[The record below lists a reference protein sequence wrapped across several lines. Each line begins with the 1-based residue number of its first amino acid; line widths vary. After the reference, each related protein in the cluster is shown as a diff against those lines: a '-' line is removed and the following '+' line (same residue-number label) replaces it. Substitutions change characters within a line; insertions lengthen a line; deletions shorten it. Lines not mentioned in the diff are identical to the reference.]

1 MAFDPNS
8 QIGRSNAPPSSSSVA
23 VDFNAMLTR
32 SMQTPDDVPGP
43 PVASAQTASGYEG
56 VYAPG
61 PTTVQDPRVLGAGAQ
76 PPPPPLPTELPPQ
89 AFLTSAMLL
98 DFIDKKVNV
107 VLRDDKTFVG
117 ILRSY
122 DQYGNMVITEAV
134 ERLFA
139 KNPDHG
145 KSEGAQPWLI
155 ADIYQGAVAIR
166 GENVAVAGVVDLD
179 QEDDIRLCARAPE
192 DRVRE
197 LVTEQKSE
205 KKRKAT
211 ERNRVL
217 RRAGLEPD
225 LGMEG

>member
-1 MAFDPNS
+1 MAFDPNAHN
-8 QIGRSNAPPSSSSVA
+8 GRSNAAPPSSSVTI
-23 VDFNAMLTR
+23 DFNAMLTR
-32 SMQTPDDVPGP
+32 SMQAFEDIPGQ

-56 VYAPG
+56 VYAG
-61 PTTVQDPRVLGAGAQ
+61 VPTAVQDSRVLGAGSQ
-76 PPPPPLPTELPPQ
+76 PPMPTELPPQ

-122 DQYGNMVITEAV
+122 DQYGNLVLSEAV

-139 KNPDHG
+139 KNPDHQ
-145 KSEGAQPWLI
+145 KVEGQQPWLI
-155 ADIYQGAVAIR
+155 ADIYQGVVAIR

-179 QEDDIRLCARAPE
+179 QEDEIKLCTRVPE

-197 LVTEQKSE
+197 LVTKQNAE
-205 KKRKAT
+205 KKQKT
-211 ERNRVL
+211 IERNRVL
-217 RRAGLEPD
+217 RGAGLEPD
-225 LGMEG
+225 IGMEG